1 MNGSCSFARFI
12 KYIKT
17 DLPQIF
23 HDLVFVVDFNQN
35 NILFFGISYLR
46 EDSHTKKYSQ
56 ISGNFILNQFPST

>member
-1 MNGSCSFARFI
+1 MNGSSSFARFI

-46 EDSHTKKYSQ
+46 EDSHTKV
-56 ISGNFILNQFPST
+56 